1 MDHDNALTNLDL
13 TSNWLADWNQVDYL
27 TKHIPSL
34 KELGLR
40 CNPLA
45 SKKRYRGLVFKRM
58 PNLHRLDGFPFSE
71 KDKEQIKGETKPLTS
86 DMIFDVVKDS
96 RKGLFELP
104 PPPDT
109 EDRLRED
116 DDLEPQDTSPIKYEK
131 LEHKPNWEL

>member
-1 MDHDNALTNLDL
+1 M
-13 TSNWLADWNQVDYL
+13 
-27 TKHIPSL
+27 
-34 KELGLR
+34 R

-58 PNLHRLDGFPFSE
+58 PNLHKLDGVPFTE

-86 DMIFDVVKDS
+86 DMIFNVVKDQ

-104 PPPDT
+104 PALSESDEREHEDESEQPP
-109 EDRLRED
+109 R
-116 DDLEPQDTSPIKYEK
+116 SPIKYEK